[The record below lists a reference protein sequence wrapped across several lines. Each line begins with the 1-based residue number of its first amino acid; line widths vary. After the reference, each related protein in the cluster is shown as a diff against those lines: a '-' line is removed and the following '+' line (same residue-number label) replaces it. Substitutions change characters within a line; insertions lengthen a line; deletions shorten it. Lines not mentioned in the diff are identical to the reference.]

1 MVSLRRRNSEA
12 SLKASVT
19 PAKAAGETG
28 PADFITQAVRRRS
41 TRGALLSNAENNK
54 RKREVVEEEDKH
66 TSEKAELPAGLET
79 PVIKSSGLAVKP
91 SKEALSSTTVSTDD
105 STGTSEILEDE
116 PERTHRGERCE
127 RKQQNLQNQQ
137 PLPSSS
143 QSICC
148 SESSEVC
155 VSHDASGREV
165 ISCSAC
171 TTITITNHEDKEDDA
186 VDAEDMEEELDEF
199 DPYAFI
205 KTLPPLHKCVP
216 VRNTFLLPRQT
227 RHSYKKT
234 LVLDLDETLV
244 HSTLD
249 GSGEHSDFVFP
260 VSLGSIT
267 HMVAV
272 RKRPHLHT
280 FLERM
285 ARHFEIVVFTA
296 SQQIYAEQLLDIVDP
311 NGQYI
316 RHRIYRDSC
325 VIWEGNY
332 LKDLTV
338 LGRDLAHTII
348 VDNSPQAFGFQ
359 LENGVPIK
367 SWYDDEDDVEL
378 LRLLP
383 FLEELAHV
391 DDVRPY
397 LGDRFG
403 LKQLVESR
411 PFPTYY

>member
-1 MVSLRRRNSEA
+1 MAAKGAGPA
-12 SLKASVT
+12 S
-19 PAKAAGETG
+19 
-28 PADFITQAVRRRS
+28 ADFITQAMRRRP
-41 TRGALLSNAENNK
+41 TRGALVRDDQSNK
-54 RKREVVEEEDKH
+54 RKREEEEEDSNANK
-66 TSEKAELPAGLET
+66 ELPAGLET
-79 PVIKSSGLAVKP
+79 PVIMSSGLVVKTNN
-91 SKEALSSTTVSTDD
+91 EALSASTMSTDV
-105 STGTSEILEDE
+105 STGTAESIDNEEDQE
-116 PERTHRGERCE
+116 DQEERQE
-127 RKQQNLQNQQ
+127 RKQ
-137 PLPSSS
+137 PALPSSS

-171 TTITITNHEDKEDDA
+171 TTITIAEHVDRDD
-186 VDAEDMEEELDEF
+186 VDDVDDVEELDEF

-216 VRNTFLLPRQT
+216 ARSSFLLPRQT
-227 RHSYKKT
+227 RHSHKKT

-249 GSGEHSDFVFP
+249 GSDEHSDFVFP

-272 RKRPHLHT
+272 RKRPHMHT
-280 FLERM
+280 FLETM

-311 NGQYI
+311 NGEFI

-325 VIWEGNY
+325 VVWEGNY

-367 SWYDDEDDVEL
+367 SWYDDDDDTEL

-403 LKQLVESR
+403 LKDLVESR
-411 PFPTYY
+411 PYPTYY

>member
-1 MVSLRRRNSEA
+1 MAE
-12 SLKASVT
+12 
-19 PAKAAGETG
+19 EE
-28 PADFITQAVRRRS
+28 
-41 TRGALLSNAENNK
+41 ENNANK
-54 RKREVVEEEDKH
+54 
-66 TSEKAELPAGLET
+66 ELPAGLET
-79 PVIKSSGLAVKP
+79 PVINSSGLGVKS
-91 SKEALSSTTVSTDD
+91 SKEALSTSTVSADV
-105 STGTSEILEDE
+105 STETSESLGDE
-116 PERTHRGERCE
+116 EERLE
-127 RKQQNLQNQQ
+127 RKQQHQ
-137 PLPSSS
+137 PALPSSS

-155 VSHDASGREV
+155 VSLDASGREV
-165 ISCSAC
+165 VSRSAC
-171 TTITITNHEDKEDDA
+171 TTITIANQVDKDEDD
-186 VDAEDMEEELDEF
+186 VDDVDDVEELDEF

-216 VRNTFLLPRQT
+216 SRDTFLLPRQT
-227 RHSYKKT
+227 RHSHKKT

-260 VSLGSIT
+260 VSLGTIT

-272 RKRPHLHT
+272 RKRTHLHT
-280 FLERM
+280 FLECM

-311 NGQYI
+311 NGEYI

-325 VIWEGNY
+325 VVWEGNY

-367 SWYDDEDDVEL
+367 SWYDDEDDTEL

-403 LKQLVESR
+403 LKDLVASR
-411 PFPTYY
+411 PYPTYY